1 VHVVFV
7 IFVIFVIFVVF
18 VVFVV
23 FVGFVVLCCGRSYA
37 HTFSAARALDPAVR
51 LHHLRARPTA
61 VTKLFVVAILGP
73 TATGKSALAL
83 SLAERYGGE
92 IINCDST
99 AVYRGFDIG
108 TDKLPI
114 AERRGI
120 PHHLIDIVEP
130 TAEYTA
136 AQYARDA
143 AAAIR
148 DIHARGR
155 LPILAG
161 GTGFYYRA
169 LTRGLFPGPGRDE
182 ATRAR
187 LESIAA
193 RRGVGFLHRMLRRV
207 DRESAARIQP
217 RDRKRMIRALE
228 VFFLT
233 GRPLTAHFVDTASPI
248 ADVDVVPIGIRLPA
262 AQISERVT
270 RRVDAQFTGGLLDE
284 IRTLLVRGI
293 PETAR
298 PFGGLVYR
306 QALEHLHGVRDE
318 PSTRALIAQENR
330 RYARRQLIWFR
341 KEPNLVWLD
350 GPGEA
355 RTTIAAAIRLL
366 HERAAVPREID
377 R

>member
-1 VHVVFV
+1 MPKP
-7 IFVIFVIFVVF
+7 
-18 VVFVV
+18 
-23 FVGFVVLCCGRSYA
+23 L
-37 HTFSAARALDPAVR
+37 
-51 LHHLRARPTA
+51 
-61 VTKLFVVAILGP
+61 VVAILGP
-73 TATGKSALAL
+73 TASGKSALAL
-83 SLAERYGGE
+83 ALAEGYRGE
-92 IINCDST
+92 IISCDST

-108 TDKLPI
+108 TDKVPA

-143 AAAIR
+143 AAVIR

-248 ADVDVVPIGIRLPA
+248 ADVDVLPIGVRLPA

-270 RRVDAQFTGGLLDE
+270 RRVDAQFAGGLLDE

-306 QALEHLHGVRDE
+306 QALEHLHGLRDE